1 MKDLGYEVIWPRSIS
16 VAGRA
21 RPARRLETLEG
32 KTIGFVWN
40 WMFRGEQVFPVIEKE
55 LSRRFRGMKFVSYH
69 EFGPTHGY
77 KEADVLDGLAEK
89 LRWNRCDAVI
99 SGIGC

>member
-1 MKDLGYEVIWPRSIS
+1 MKDPGYEVVWPRGRS
-16 VAGRA
+16 VAESA
-21 RPARRLETLEG
+21 RPARRLETLED

-55 LSRRFRGMKFVSYH
+55 LSRRFRRVKFVSYH
-69 EFGPTHGY
+69 EFGSTHGY

-89 LRWNRCDAVI
+89 LRRNECDAVI